1 MIFVFGKILW
11 IMDRSCGNIVVN
23 ICKSQR
29 PEADKQIQSGKQ
41 KDHRD
46 PIRRFL
52 SKERENIL

>member
-1 MIFVFGKILW
+1 
-11 IMDRSCGNIVVN
+11 MDGSCGNIVVN